1 MNFRNSEYEPDS
13 YTITSNNLIS
23 QYKLSMAINY
33 RKIYIID
40 DITTESVF
48 EYIYYLNKIVESDKL
63 HNEKKPIEIFVN
75 SGGGNAIDGFALIS
89 FIEQLK
95 DSGYQII
102 TINMGLAGSMA
113 FAISICGSVRKAYR
127 YARYMCHDVSF
138 GAIGKSKEIADV
150 LKESMVIREIYSD
163 IIKKYSHISDDD
175 LTEIFDK
182 KIDRYYSPEELMNM
196 NGVDEIL

>member
-13 YTITSNNLIS
+13 YTINSNNLIS
-23 QYKLSMAINY
+23 QYKLSMAVNY

-40 DITTESVF
+40 SITTESVF

-75 SGGGNAIDGFALIS
+75 SGGGSVINGFALIS

-102 TINMGLAGSMA
+102 TINMGLAGSMS
-113 FAISICGSVRKAYR
+113 FVISICGSIRKAYR
-127 YARYMCHDVSF
+127 YARYMCHDISF
-138 GAIGKSKEIADV
+138 EAVGKSKEIADV

-163 IIKKYSHISDDD
+163 IIKKYSNISDDD

>member
-48 EYIYYLNKIVESDKL
+48 EYIYYLNKIIESDKL

-75 SGGGNAIDGFALIS
+75 SGGGSAIDGFALIS

-113 FAISICGSVRKAYR
+113 FAISICGSIRKAYR

-138 GAIGKSKEIADV
+138 GAVGKSKEIADV